1 MSPIINY
8 PLTGGGYIIDIQYI
22 IKSIGFLFFE
32 VINKFRSD
40 GLLFLPKLI
49 KKMSIFAA
57 VIKLNR
63 NETP

>member
-1 MSPIINY
+1 M
-8 PLTGGGYIIDIQYI
+8 GGGYIIDIQYV
-22 IKSIGFLFFE
+22 IKCIGFLFFE
-32 VINKFRSD
+32 VINKFQSD
-40 GLLFLPKLI
+40 GLLFLPKLV